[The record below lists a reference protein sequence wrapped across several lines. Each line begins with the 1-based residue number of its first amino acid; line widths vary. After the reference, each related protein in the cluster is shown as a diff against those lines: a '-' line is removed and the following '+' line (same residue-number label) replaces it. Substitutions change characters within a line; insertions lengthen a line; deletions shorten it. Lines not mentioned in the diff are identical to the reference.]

1 MVRLVLL
8 VFFLTFV
15 ACSDPAPVAPHPAGK
30 ANCALCAF
38 LGDDKYTIA
47 DGQGAYESPAPD
59 SSSETEAQADNTQS
73 DSVAFADSNLESVV
87 RQVLDRPHGRLT
99 SEDIASL
106 TWLKAESKNIQSL
119 AGLQHF
125 TNLKSLNLMENQI
138 ADVGPL
144 AGLTKLKSLSLK
156 HNQIAD
162 IEPLAGLTKLKSL
175 NLKGNRIADVGPLA
189 NLTNLQW
196 LNLDKNNP
204 IRNVGPLAGLTNLQT
219 LHLGRKIKNVGPLA
233 GLTNLGFLN
242 IANNRITNLAPLV
255 ANTGLGEGDEVHL
268 TGNPLSNNAI
278 NKHIPA
284 LKARG
289 VTVHF

>member
-1 MVRLVLL
+1 MMRFVLF
-8 VFFLTFV
+8 VFVLTFV
-15 ACSDPAPVAPHPAGK
+15 ACSDPAPVSPHPAGK

-38 LGDDKYTIA
+38 LGDDSYTIA
-47 DGQGAYESPAPD
+47 DGQGAYESPTPD

-73 DSVAFADSNLESVV
+73 DSVVFADSNLESVV

-99 SEDIASL
+99 AEDVASL
-106 TWLKAESKNIQSL
+106 TLLKAEGKNIQSL

-125 TNLKSLNLMENQI
+125 TNLKWLNLMENQI

-144 AGLTKLKSLSLK
+144 AGLTKLKSLNLK

-162 IEPLAGLTKLKSL
+162 IGPLAGLTKLQTL
-175 NLKGNRIADVGPLA
+175 NLKGNQIADLGPLA
-189 NLTNLQW
+189 NLTKLKS

-204 IRNVGPLAGLTNLQT
+204 IRDLGPLAGLTNLQT

-233 GLTNLGFLN
+233 GLTNLDLLN
-242 IANNRITNLAPLV
+242 IANNRIKSLAPLV
-255 ANTGLGEGDEVHL
+255 ANTGLSEGDEVHL
-268 TGNPLSNNAI
+268 TGNPLSDNAI